1 MYTHVVVLPLLPL
14 LEIVLFGLE
23 FDNAFPELLGLD
35 AQFVGGQVVD
45 AEGLDADGEGDL
57 LLFLELFLGLVTL
70 ELGTAETEL
79 WERILISFFL
89 KNRSSVNST
98 ESCHDKRALV

>member
-45 AEGLDADGEGDL
+45 AEGLDADGEGDF

-89 KNRSSVNST
+89 KNRSSVNLT
-98 ESCHDKRALV
+98 ESCNDKRALV